1 MCPLHWT
8 GHSVRTETLSA
19 LPPAVYLVHAGNFFL
34 SVGKMTVQVTAQAR
48 TGACVQQGVR
58 PIWGW
63 LESNPLGSRTCRW
76 LFKVISTINTDS
88 SSRDRKQLP
97 FGNQFDASLSHQSH
111 EPRASQVPPGGFPG
125 LLNIGL
131 ETHTPPSTIL
141 PEQLP
146 VSLVF
151 LFPFLLYFS

>member
-1 MCPLHWT
+1 MSTPLDCTLREDRDLVCFAPRRIPCARWKLLPFCRENDCA
-8 GHSVRTETLSA
+8 GHSPGSCR
-19 LPPAVYLVHAGNFFL
+19 
-34 SVGKMTVQVTAQAR
+34 
-48 TGACVQQGVR
+48 ACVQQGVR